1 MRTKAYITFLSAFL
15 FISVFSAYGQYP
27 ELKTDLDRK
36 VYAFLQEQAG
46 HWRDMNISVTD
57 GRLLYNLVLEGN
69 YKQALEIGTS
79 TGHSAI
85 WIAWALTKTGGKLI
99 TIEIDKKRYVKAL
112 ANFKK
117 AGLSN
122 YIDARLGDAHDLV
135 PQLEGP
141 FDFVFC
147 DADRLWYKN
156 YFMTLEPIILS
167 GGCFIAH
174 NVKMRSTEIKEFI
187 DYVSSRE
194 NFNTIVDNRSR
205 SGISR
210 SCKK

>member
-1 MRTKAYITFLSAFL
+1 MKIKAYIIFLSSFL
-15 FISVFSAYGQYP
+15 FVSVFSAYGQYP

-36 VYAFLQEQAG
+36 VYAFLQEQVG
-46 HWRDMNISVTD
+46 HWRDMNISVAD

-85 WIAWALTKTGGKLI
+85 WIAWALSKTGGKLI

-117 AGLSN
+117 SGLSN
-122 YIDARLGDAHDLV
+122 YVDARLGDAHDLV

-147 DADRLWYKN
+147 DADRLWYKT
-156 YFMTLEPIILS
+156 YFMTLEPKILT

-174 NVKMRSTEIKEFI
+174 NVKMRSPEIKSFVEYI
-187 DYVSSRE
+187 SSRE

-210 SCKK
+210 SYKK

>member
-1 MRTKAYITFLSAFL
+1 MKIKIYIFFLSAFFL
-15 FISVFSAYGQYP
+15 IPVLSVYGQYP
-27 ELKTDLDRK
+27 KLESDLDYK
-36 VYAFLQEQAG
+36 VHAFLEEQVG
-46 HWRDMNISVTD
+46 QWRDMNISVAD

-69 YKQALEIGTS
+69 YTKALEIGTS

-85 WIAWALTKTGGKLI
+85 WIAWALSKTGGKLI

-122 YIDARLGDAHDLV
+122 YIDARLGNAHDLV
-135 PQLEGP
+135 PQLEET

-156 YFMTLEPIILS
+156 YFATLEPKIVK

-174 NVKMRSTEIKEFI
+174 NVKMRSGEIKEFI
-187 DYVSSRE
+187 DYISSRE
-194 NFNTIVDNRSR
+194 NFYTIVDNRSR

-210 SCKK
+210 SYKK